1 MPSNKILSA
10 EDEQLLETGGD
21 VKADTKRRRKKALED
36 FEKFLAGK
44 TGLDVEHFAND
55 INNEAAR
62 EVFSKNLGCYFWSYQ
77 VKVKIHF
84 FPF

>member
-44 TGLDVEHFAND
+44 TVSLSDVGCGMVAFLLS
-55 INNEAAR
+55 AAI
-62 EVFSKNLGCYFWSYQ
+62 ELCHTFSTMATNTTG
-77 VKVKIHF
+77 IHWYVLR
-84 FPF
+84 